1 MQSRYYNPEIGR
13 FLNSDALA
21 STGQGL
27 LGNNMFV
34 YCNNNPVIF
43 IDSSG
48 LCTEVGALLT
58 WFDCGNHNCPTSSL
72 SQPSRYS
79 GGYNN
84 PKNNYHINSEPYWE
98 NLAKAQEVSF
108 SIPLSFYNGVPV
120 IYIPGDSSF
129 SFGIIFMGKD
139 GGDNLLKHEYGHV
152 VQLGLLGF
160 SNYCKYVAVPSISV
174 FWASE
179 QVAWLN
185 DSYYSFPWE
194 YQADQFGGASH
205 RYTPWA
211 DDISSIY
218 WSFVMFSELLN

>member
-1 MQSRYYNPEIGR
+1 
-13 FLNSDALA
+13 
-21 STGQGL
+21 
-27 LGNNMFV
+27 
-34 YCNNNPVIF
+34 
-43 IDSSG
+43 
-48 LCTEVGALLT
+48 
-58 WFDCGNHNCPTSSL
+58 
-72 SQPSRYS
+72 
-79 GGYNN
+79 
-84 PKNNYHINSEPYWE
+84 
-98 NLAKAQEVSF
+98 
-108 SIPLSFYNGVPV
+108 
-120 IYIPGDSSF
+120 
-129 SFGIIFMGKD
+129 MGKD

-160 SNYCKYVAVPSISV
+160 TNYCKYVAVPSISV

-205 RYTPWA
+205 RYAPWA